1 MRTLLT
7 LLLGLSLIACDKKGS
22 VDSTKERA
30 RAEEEANGEVQRKI
44 LAEKAKKM
52 EDDLAVRHFFYQAM
66 SGKYEGDLVTN
77 DGNLKIRITL
87 APSIPPY
94 FGDRVRELSEI
105 ESDLNNLYFHA
116 QIVQWHPD
124 SQMSAVGC
132 RITGLKPN
140 IETGLLTIASTDCP
154 NLYLVYIGDESSG
167 KKTIDIEKRAAELA
181 GVIYNEQLNKVPR
194 LIGSVQPSTNAST
207 YTFNAKRVEN

>member
-1 MRTLLT
+1 MRILLLT
-7 LLLGLSLIACDKKGS
+7 LLGLSLIACDKKGS

-52 EDDLAVRHFFYQAM
+52 EEDLAVRHLFYQAM
-66 SGKYEGDLVTN
+66 SGKYEGELVTN
-77 DGNLKIRITL
+77 DENLRIRITL

-105 ESDLNNLYFHA
+105 EADLSNLYFHA
-116 QIVQWHPD
+116 QVVQWHPK
-124 SQMSAVGC
+124 SEMSAVGC
-132 RITGLKPN
+132 RISNLRPN

-154 NLYLVYIGDESSG
+154 NLYQVYVGDESSG
-167 KKTIDIEKRAAELA
+167 KSYGDIEKRARELA
-181 GVIYNEQLNKVPR
+181 KDVYTEQLAKVPR
-194 LIGSVQPSTNAST
+194 LIGVVQPSSNASI
-207 YTFNAKRVEN
+207 YNFDAQRVGN